1 MLADEHI
8 YIIIAQINDKVLDRL
23 RININNFHAHLG
35 TSQLLC
41 HDSSLFQSIDLS
53 VRVDTA
59 LKAERS
65 ISLQSMTSATL
76 AYPSRIEIS
85 TLEQDILRSLIRTTT
100 LSPKHTSDTH
110 RLHSITYSQVPLA
123 QSVFHTIES
132 HKRST
137 LRHSPYNNLIT
148 LNHISIKAMQRLSIC
163 HHDIISNVD
172 DIVDRTQADD
182 RETILQ
188 PFGTFLDNTIL
199 QRQRTIART
208 SLRSHN
214 THRNLKL
221 SIIHDKTIAR
231 RTMQSSPVAILYQP
245 GIQVARHT
253 IVAASISTV
262 WSDIHLNQI
271 VALQLIVFSSR
282 RTHDSILRQHDD
294 TIMTFTNADFILS
307 TNHAQRLDATQFAT
321 LDSKLLV
328 AIIQLRTHDSHD
340 NLLSGSH
347 IGSTTN
353 YLQRTG
359 LRTRR
364 IPLPYL
370 HRTHVHMVA
379 VGVSLA
385 SHHLPYPQSFQ
396 STLDSLHL
404 LDTAHLQ
411 SLAGKGSSHL
421 VGRQIK
427 VNIVF
432 QPFVRDIHIKYSI
445 MYTYLKNRRK
455 ITKKNTLLSRF
466 RKKKI
471 RKEAHRHPQE
481 RQTDSS
487 PSCYASPRPTVHA
500 SEFPHPVLQ
509 A

>member
-1 MLADEHI
+1 MLDDLRITTLANTRDNVRALARSIKMIAIAKFKHTLRRHTMCGITSNTLQTAKQQSLTQAIQIIRQRIEQTHAILASIAVKTLTIGTLLQRIVKNLMKTIAHQHLCHQILKFVALVSLPLDRERRLDRSRNLDIVVAIYTENLLDHITRTLHVHAISRNLKSQPFPTLFQHDHLQTLAYRPDHLSRNMLADEHI

-85 TLEQDILRSLIRTTT
+85 TLQQDILRRLIRTTT
-100 LSPKHTSDTH
+100 LSPKHTSNTH
-110 RLHSITYSQVPLA
+110 RLHSITDSQVPLA

-137 LRHSPYNNLIT
+137 LRHSLDNDLIT
-148 LNHISIKAMQRLSIC
+148 LNHISIKAMQRLSIR
-163 HHDIISNVD
+163 HHDIISDVD
-172 DIVDRTQADD
+172 NIVDRTQADD

-214 THRNLKL
+214 THRNLEL

-253 IVAASISTV
+253 IVATSIGTI
-262 WSDIHLNQI
+262 WSNIHLNQK

-282 RTHDSILRQHDD
+282 RTHDGILRQHDD
-294 TIMTFTNADFILS
+294 TIMTFTNSDFVLS
-307 TNHAQRLDATQFAT
+307 TNHA
-321 LDSKLLV
+321 
-328 AIIQLRTHDSHD
+328 
-340 NLLSGSH
+340 
-347 IGSTTN
+347 
-353 YLQRTG
+353 
-359 LRTRR
+359 
-364 IPLPYL
+364 
-370 HRTHVHMVA
+370 
-379 VGVSLA
+379 
-385 SHHLPYPQSFQ
+385 
-396 STLDSLHL
+396 
-404 LDTAHLQ
+404 
-411 SLAGKGSSHL
+411 
-421 VGRQIK
+421 
-427 VNIVF
+427 
-432 QPFVRDIHIKYSI
+432 
-445 MYTYLKNRRK
+445 
-455 ITKKNTLLSRF
+455 
-466 RKKKI
+466 
-471 RKEAHRHPQE
+471 
-481 RQTDSS
+481 
-487 PSCYASPRPTVHA
+487 
-500 SEFPHPVLQ
+500 
-509 A
+509 